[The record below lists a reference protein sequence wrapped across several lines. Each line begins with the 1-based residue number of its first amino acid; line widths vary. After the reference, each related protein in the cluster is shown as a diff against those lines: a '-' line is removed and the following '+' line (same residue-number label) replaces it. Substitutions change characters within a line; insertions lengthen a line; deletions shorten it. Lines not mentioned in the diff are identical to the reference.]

1 MPLYYDNSSRLSDF
15 EGIKLAEKYYIK
27 GGTPLKGEVHIGG
40 AKNSVLKLMAAAL
53 LAKGESKI
61 YNVPE
66 LTDVEIM
73 LQVINSLGV
82 KTSYDKEEK
91 SLTIDATDITNITAK
106 YELVSKMRASF
117 NVLGALVSRCREAIV
132 ALPGGCA
139 IGERRVDFHIKGL
152 EALGAKLKIEN
163 GYVHAKASKL
173 VGAEICLDLP
183 SVGATEN
190 IMLAG
195 VMAEGSTTIQ
205 NAAQEPEIVDLA
217 NFLNAMG
224 ADIIGAGTSEIII
237 NGVKQEDLHPVEYTT
252 IPDRIEAGTFMAAI
266 VGTKGK
272 AVIRNIYPAHLT
284 FFTDKLLKMGA
295 NIKLV
300 DPTSIEVMCKN
311 RLSSINFV
319 TQPYP
324 GFPTD
329 LQSMAMTLLT
339 TANGVGII
347 TESLYENRFM
357 QVPELRR
364 MGADIHQDRNHAI
377 IKGVKKLT
385 GATLTASDLRAGA
398 SLVVAA
404 LMAEGNSVIEKL
416 HHIDR
421 GYENFEN
428 KIRLLGG
435 KIERK
440 DEVISPVESTE
451 EILNESY
458 L

>member
-1 MPLYYDNSSRLSDF
+1 MT
-15 EGIKLAEKYYIK
+15 EKFYIK
-27 GGTPLKGEVHIGG
+27 GGTPLKGEVSIGG

-53 LAKGESKI
+53 LAKGETKI
-61 YNVPE
+61 YNVPD

-73 LQVINSLGV
+73 LSVIEQLGAV
-82 KTSYDKEEK
+82 THYDKKEK
-91 SLTIDATDITNITAK
+91 SVSIDATNLTSITAK

-117 NVLGALVSRCREAIV
+117 IVLGALVSRCREAIV
-132 ALPGGCA
+132 AMPGGCA
-139 IGERRVDFHIKGL
+139 IGERRVDFHIRGL
-152 EALGAKLKIEN
+152 EALGAKIKIEN
-163 GYVHAKASKL
+163 GYVHAKVPKL
-173 VGAEICLDLP
+173 VGTDIYLDIP

-190 IMLAG
+190 LMLASIL
-195 VMAEGSTTIQ
+195 AEGSTRIQ

-217 NFLNAMG
+217 NFLNTMG
-224 ADIIGAGTSEIII
+224 ADVNGAGTSEIVI
-237 NGVKQEDLHPVEYTT
+237 NGVKQDNLHPIEYTT
-252 IPDRIEAGTFMAAI
+252 IPDRIEAGTFMSAI
-266 VGTKGK
+266 IATRGK
-272 AVIRNIYPAHLT
+272 AIIKNVFPAHLT

-300 DPTSIEVMCKN
+300 DPNILEVSCKN
-311 RLSSINFV
+311 RLNSINFI
-319 TQPYP
+319 TQPDP

-385 GATLTASDLRAGA
+385 GATLAASDLRAGA

-404 LMAEGNSVIEKL
+404 LMADGNSTIENL

-428 KIRLLGG
+428 KLRLLGG

-440 DEVISPVESTE
+440 NDEVITPSTIE
-451 EILNESY
+451 PKLPEGL